1 MAQIT
6 LKGNPINTSGNLP
19 EIGSDTPDFTL
30 VDTDLN
36 EKSFADYAGRTVI
49 LNIFP
54 SVDTPVCAASVR
66 TFNEKAA
73 SKDAAVLCISADL
86 PFAQSRFCGAE
97 GIECVECLSTFRNP
111 DFGEAYGMNII
122 DGVLSGILGRAV
134 IVVGSD
140 GKVTYT
146 ELVPEIAQEPDYD
159 SALASI

>member
-73 SKDAAVLCISADL
+73 STLSSSSESLKCFSITLAPNATAVTEAVWSTVWSLKPTGISKRACKSKIVRRL
-86 PFAQSRFCGAE
+86 HSEIGVHRQGRQGSGGA
-97 GIECVECLSTFRNP
+97 VFT
-111 DFGEAYGMNII
+111 
-122 DGVLSGILGRAV
+122 
-134 IVVGSD
+134 SD
-140 GKVTYT
+140 R
-146 ELVPEIAQEPDYD
+146 
-159 SALASI
+159 

>member
-54 SVDTPVCAASVR
+54 A
-66 TFNEKAA
+66 
-73 SKDAAVLCISADL
+73 
-86 PFAQSRFCGAE
+86 
-97 GIECVECLSTFRNP
+97 
-111 DFGEAYGMNII
+111 
-122 DGVLSGILGRAV
+122 
-134 IVVGSD
+134 
-140 GKVTYT
+140 
-146 ELVPEIAQEPDYD
+146 
-159 SALASI
+159 